1 MVWQIYEDPYILAR
15 LLGLAPQAAKTGGL
29 AQFCYSC
36 LNSVCI
42 SERSMPQAI
51 PSIYSRPKTLAFIVL
66 LVGMIFSASV
76 IYALEQNRREAKRAA
91 VAHSVTNHL
100 YLIRSSLDQAMT
112 VNYSMATLVRLTNGT
127 ARRFDDAAR
136 ELLPY
141 FGAVSHVALSP
152 GGVIT
157 YVYPL
162 KGNEKSV
169 GFNPLNDPVQG
180 PQTRRALETG
190 KMTLA
195 APVDLVQGGLGA
207 VARLPIYL
215 DTADGPEFWGFS
227 STIIRINK
235 LLEQANFAQLNKEEF
250 AYQLWSNNSDTGAKD
265 LIITNQENLLDYPVE
280 KTIEVPNGS
289 WSLAIEP
296 VDGWTNPWQ
305 ILAESFLG
313 ILLSVLCAYLTCLML
328 KLQLRKIT
336 LQDAVAQQTKE
347 VMDARA
353 QLQATLDAIPDL
365 LFDVDLDGIIHSFH
379 TNRPDLLLLPPQEF
393 LGKNFHQFMPLIAA
407 ETIDSAL
414 YEALEKDVSNGKYYS
429 LDLPHGAKT
438 FELSVSRKAGQ
449 GKPRFILLARDISER
464 RLAEEELRVAAT
476 AFEAREGML
485 ITDPKG
491 TILRVNKAFTEVTGY
506 AAEEVVGKNPRVLS
520 SGRHDQQFYKQMWQD
535 ITTQGNWRGEI
546 WNRRRTGDIF
556 PEWLTITA
564 VKNEQG
570 IITHY
575 VSTLTDISELKQNQ
589 ERIHHLAFF
598 DPLTHLPNRRLLQ
611 DRLEHAL
618 ATCSRQA
625 CLGALLFI
633 DLDDFKT
640 LNDNRGHHVGDLLL
654 VAVADRLRQSLREQD
669 TVARL
674 GGDEFVV
681 VVEGLGNT
689 RQEAVIQSQQV
700 AEKILAVLNQAYQL
714 EGQEYFNTPSIGI
727 CLFGEAQESTDE
739 ILKQADQA
747 MYHAKA
753 AGRNTFCFFDP
764 DMQAAAAQRF
774 SLQQEIRDALQN
786 NQFQLFYQPQINAA
800 GKTTGAEALVRWLHP
815 QRGMVPPMDFIPVA
829 EDSGLIIPLGNW
841 IVETACKQ
849 LVAWSNNPATANL
862 SIAIN
867 VSARQFQQLNF
878 VEQLLSIIHN
888 TGANPR
894 QIKLELT
901 ESMLVENQQDIVTKM
916 TALREQGIRFS
927 LDDFGTGYSSLSYL
941 KRLPINE
948 LKIDK
953 SFVKDVLE
961 DINDASIARM
971 IIRLAQSMELTV
983 IAEGVETREQR
994 DWLENEGCFKYQGYF
1009 FGRPVP
1015 ADQLELSK

>member
-1 MVWQIYEDPYILAR
+1 MSR
-15 LLGLAPQAAKTGGL
+15 
-29 AQFCYSC
+29 
-36 LNSVCI
+36 
-42 SERSMPQAI
+42 AI
-51 PSIYSRPKTLAFIVL
+51 PLLYRRPKTLAFMVL
-66 LVGMIFSASV
+66 LMGLMVSASV
-76 IYALEQNRREAKRAA
+76 IYALEQNRREARRSM
-91 VAHSVTNHL
+91 VAHSLTNHL
-100 YLIRSSLDQAMT
+100 FLIRSSLDQAMT
-112 VNYSMATLVRLTNGT
+112 VNYSMATLVRLTNGK
-127 ARRFDDAAR
+127 AHRFEDAAR

-180 PQTRRALETG
+180 RYARIALETG

-215 DTADGPEFWGFS
+215 ETANGPEFWGFS
-227 STIIRINK
+227 STIIRINN

-250 AYQLWSNNSDTGAKD
+250 AYQLWSNNSDTGAKEF
-265 LIITNQENLLDYPVE
+265 IVTNQENLLDSPVE

-289 WSLAIEP
+289 WSLAIQP
-296 VDGWTNPWQ
+296 VHGWSNPWQ
-305 ILAESFLG
+305 VFAESCIG

-365 LFDVDLDGIIHSFH
+365 LFDVDLDGVIHSFH

-393 LGKNFHQFMPLIAA
+393 LGKNFHQFMPLVVA
-407 ETIDSAL
+407 ETIDAAL
-414 YEALEKDVSNGKYYS
+414 YEALEKGLSNGKCYS
-429 LDLPHGAKT
+429 LDVPNGTRT

-449 GKPRFILLARDISER
+449 GKPRFILLARDITER
-464 RLAEEELRVAAT
+464 RLAEAELRVAAT
-476 AFEAREGML
+476 AFEAREGMM

-491 TILRVNKAFTEVTGY
+491 TILRINKAFTDVTGY
-506 AAEEVVGKNPRVLS
+506 AAEEVIGKNPRVLS
-520 SGRHDQQFYKQMWQD
+520 SGRHDKQFYEQMWND
-535 ITTQGNWRGEI
+535 ITIKGSWRGEI
-546 WNRRRTGDIF
+546 WNRRRSGDIF

-564 VKNEQG
+564 VKNDQG
-570 IITHY
+570 RITHY
-575 VSTLTDISELKQNQ
+575 VSTLTDISELKQNE
-589 ERIHHLAFF
+589 ERIHNLAFF

-618 ATCSRQA
+618 VTCLRQH

-654 VAVADRLRQSLREQD
+654 IAVAERLRHCLREQD

-681 VVEGLGNT
+681 VVEGLDIT
-689 RQEAVIQSQQV
+689 RDEAVVHAQQV
-700 AEKILAVLNQAYQL
+700 AEKILLHLNQVYDL

-727 CLFGEAQESTDE
+727 CLFGEEQVTTDE

-747 MYHAKA
+747 MYHAKSV
-753 AGRNTFCFFDP
+753 GRNTFRFFDP
-764 DMQAAAAQRF
+764 EMQAAAAQRF
-774 SLQQEIRDALQN
+774 SLQQEIRDAMQH
-786 NQFQLFYQPQINAA
+786 NQFQLYYQPQINSA
-800 GKTTGAEALVRWLHP
+800 GKTTGAEALIRWVHP
-815 QRGMVPPMDFIPVA
+815 QRGMVSPMEFIPVA

-841 IVETACKQ
+841 IVEAACQQ
-849 LVAWSNNPATANL
+849 LVEWSKNPATADL

-867 VSARQFQQLNF
+867 VSARQFQQPNF
-878 VEQLLSIIHN
+878 VEQTLAIIN
-888 TGANPR
+888 KTGADPR
-894 QIKLELT
+894 HIKLELT
-901 ESMLVENQQDIVTKM
+901 ESMLVENQQDIITKM
-916 TALREQGIRFS
+916 TALRAQGIKFS

-994 DWLENEGCFKYQGYF
+994 DWLENEGCFKYQGYY

-1015 ADQLELSK
+1015 ADQLVLSK